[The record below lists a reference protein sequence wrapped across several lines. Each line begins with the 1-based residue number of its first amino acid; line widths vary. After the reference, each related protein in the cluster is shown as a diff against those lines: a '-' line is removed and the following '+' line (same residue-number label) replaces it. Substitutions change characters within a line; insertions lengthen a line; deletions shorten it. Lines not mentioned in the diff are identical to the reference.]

1 MEWNKPYHSE
11 SGKTQSH
18 GPIIGQSFNTKAS
31 TVETK
36 KSESFLS
43 RLKKPFMPTTWRWF
57 RTSGSP
63 KVYEYQPR
71 LGETTKLNLNLPRQ
85 FWPVLVDS
93 TGTPFQTTGNTIAI
107 EMDDSDYLEMGSR
120 QTVPMEDADNP
131 EQIKSVTFPTLR
143 FTQEGKLYQLDW
155 NKFAR
160 ERKVAYGAYDEDW
173 GYARA
178 GQPTYGDA
186 SMYDKSLDLIWN
198 NKFQW
203 WWILLGLLGF
213 FGLVKWIQRRQ

>member
-1 MEWNKPYHSE
+1 MDWNKPYHSE
-11 SGKTQSH
+11 SGITQTH
-18 GPIIGQSFNTKAS
+18 GPIVGQSFTPTSIK
-31 TVETK
+31 TETK
-36 KSESFLS
+36 ESESFLS
-43 RLKKPFMPTTWRWF
+43 RLKKPFMPTTWKWF
-57 RTSGSP
+57 RTSGPP

-85 FWPVLVDS
+85 FWPFLVDS
-93 TGTPFQTTGNTIAI
+93 QQMPFQTAGNTIAI

-173 GYARA
+173 GYSRA

-186 SMYDKSLDLIWN
+186 SMYDRTLDLSWN

-203 WWILLGLLGF
+203 WWILLGILGF
-213 FGLVKWIQRRQ
+213 FGLVKWMQRR

>member
-1 MEWNKPYHSE
+1 MDWNKPYHSE
-11 SGKTQSH
+11 SGNTHIH
-18 GPIIGQSFNTKAS
+18 GSIVGQSFKSPNPK
-31 TVETK
+31 ETK
-36 KSESFLS
+36 ESESFLS
-43 RLKKPFMPTTWRWF
+43 RLKKPFMPTTWKWF

-63 KVYEYQPR
+63 KVFEYQPR

-93 TGTPFQTTGNTIAI
+93 QGMPFQTAGNTIAI

-173 GYARA
+173 GYSRA
-178 GQPTYGDA
+178 GQPTHGEA
-186 SMYDKSLDLIWN
+186 SMYDSTLELGWN

-203 WWILLGLLGF
+203 WWILLGILGF
-213 FGLVKWIQRRQ
+213 FGLVKWMQRR